1 MMKSD
6 LKIVFMGTP
15 RFAVAQLEKILENG
29 YNVVAVVT
37 APDKPAGRGMALSS
51 SEVKKYA
58 LTRDIPVLQPLSLKS
73 EEFIETLK
81 SYQGDLFIVVA
92 FRMLP
97 KVVWSMPAL
106 GTFNLHASLLPD
118 YRGAAPINHAI
129 INGETRTG
137 VTTFMLDEEI
147 DTGELLNRKECEI
160 EPDDN
165 FGTLHDKLMQIGG
178 ELIIKTI
185 EDIIDGRTE
194 PILQSSVEARMGDV
208 HTAPKLNKENCRIN
222 WEDPSQRVHNLV
234 RGLSPYPT
242 AHTVIS
248 GKGQEI
254 PVKIFRTSYDD
265 QSHGLKHGTI
275 VSDGKQ
281 ELKVACGSGFVY
293 ILELQVAGKKRMT
306 IKEFLAGFRDS
317 ELYMFI

>member
-1 MMKSD
+1 MKKSE

-15 RFAVAQLEKILENG
+15 GFAVAQLEKILENG
-29 YNVVAVVT
+29 YNVAAVVT

-58 LTRDIPVLQPLSLKS
+58 LTREIPVLQPVSLKS
-73 EEFIETLK
+73 EEFLETLK
-81 SYQGDLFIVVA
+81 SYHADLFIVVA

-118 YRGAAPINHAI
+118 YRGATPINHAI
-129 INGETRTG
+129 INGETITG

-147 DTGELLNRKECEI
+147 DTGELLNRQECTI
-160 EPDDN
+160 EADDD
-165 FGTLHDKLMQIGG
+165 FGSLHDKLMKIGG

-185 EDIIDGRTE
+185 EDIIQGRTE
-194 PILQSSVEARMGDV
+194 PVLQSSVEAQMGDV

-222 WEDPSQRVHNLV
+222 WELPSYRVHNLV
-234 RGLSPYPT
+234 RGLCPYPT

-248 GKGQEI
+248 GKGKEI
-254 PVKIFRTSYDD
+254 PVKIFRTSYSD
-265 QSHGLKHGTI
+265 QSHGFNQGTI
-275 VSDGKQ
+275 ITDGKQ
-281 ELKVACGSGFVY
+281 ELKVACSKGFIS

-317 ELYMFI
+317 ELYKFI

>member
-1 MMKSD
+1 MRKSD

-15 RFAVAQLEKILENG
+15 GFAVTQLEKILENG

-37 APDKPAGRGMALSS
+37 APDKPAGRGMALTS

-58 LTRDIPVLQPLSLKS
+58 ITREIPVLQPLSLKS
-73 EEFIETLK
+73 EEFLETLK
-81 SYQGDLFIVVA
+81 SYQADLFIVVA

-129 INGETRTG
+129 INGETKTG

-147 DTGELLNRKECEI
+147 DTGELLNRQECKI
-160 EPDDN
+160 EPEDD
-165 FGTLHDKLMQIGG
+165 FGSLHDKLMHIGG
-178 ELIIKTI
+178 ELVVKTI
-185 EDIIDGRTE
+185 EDIINGKTE
-194 PILQSSVEARMGDV
+194 PILQSSVEAQMGDV
-208 HTAPKLNKENCRIN
+208 HTAPKLNKENSRIN
-222 WEDPSQRVHNLV
+222 WELPSQRVHNLV

-248 GKGQEI
+248 GKGKEI
-254 PVKIFRTSYDD
+254 PVKIFRTSYND
-265 QSHGLKHGTI
+265 QSHGLNQGTI
-275 VSDGKQ
+275 VSDGKH
-281 ELKVACGSGFVY
+281 ELKVACGSGFVN

>member
-1 MMKSD
+1 MKKSD

-15 RFAVAQLEKILENG
+15 GFAVAQLEKILENG

-37 APDKPAGRGMALSS
+37 APDKPAGRGMALTS

-58 LTRDIPVLQPLSLKS
+58 ITRDIPVLQPLALKS
-73 EEFIETLK
+73 EEFLETLE
-81 SYQGDLFIVVA
+81 SYQADLFIVVA

-97 KVVWSMPAL
+97 KVVWSMPAM

-129 INGETRTG
+129 INGESKTG

-147 DTGELLNRKECEI
+147 DTGELLNREECEI
-160 EPDDN
+160 DPEDD
-165 FGTLHDKLMQIGG
+165 FGTLHDKLMHIGG
-178 ELIIKTI
+178 ELVVKTI
-185 EDIIDGRTE
+185 EDIINGRTE
-194 PILQSSVEARMGDV
+194 PILQSSVEAQMGDV
-208 HTAPKLNKENCRIN
+208 HTAPKLNKENSRIN
-222 WEDPSQRVHNLV
+222 WELTSQRVHNLV

-248 GKGQEI
+248 GKGKEI
-254 PVKIFRTSYDD
+254 PVKIFRTSYSD
-265 QSHGLKHGTI
+265 QSHGLNHGTI
-275 VSDGKQ
+275 VSDGRQ
-281 ELKVACGSGFVY
+281 ELKVACGSGFVS

-306 IKEFLAGFRDS
+306 IKEFLAGFRDP

>member
-1 MMKSD
+1 MRKSD

-15 RFAVAQLEKILENG
+15 GFAVAQLEKILENG
-29 YNVVAVVT
+29 YSVVAVVT
-37 APDKPAGRGMALSS
+37 APDKPAGRGMALNS

-58 LTRDIPVLQPLSLKS
+58 IARDIPVLQPLSLKS
-73 EEFIETLK
+73 EEFLETLK
-81 SYQGDLFIVVA
+81 SYQANLFIVVA

-147 DTGELLNRKECEI
+147 DTGELLNREECEI
-160 EPDDN
+160 APDDD
-165 FGTLHDKLMQIGG
+165 FSSLHDKLMHIGG
-178 ELIIKTI
+178 DLVIKTI
-185 EDIIDGRTE
+185 EDIIQGRTE
-194 PILQSSVEARMGDV
+194 PILQASVEAQMGDV

-222 WEDPSQRVHNLV
+222 WELPSQRVHNLV
-234 RGLSPYPT
+234 RGLSPYPA
-242 AHTVIS
+242 AHTAIT
-248 GKGQEI
+248 GKGKEI
-254 PVKIFRTSYDD
+254 PVKIFRTSYND
-265 QSHGLKHGTI
+265 QSHRLNHGTI
-275 VSDGKQ
+275 ISDGKQ
-281 ELKVACGSGFVY
+281 ELKVACGSGFVS

>member
-1 MMKSD
+1 MRKSD

-15 RFAVAQLEKILENG
+15 EFAVAQLEKILENG

-37 APDKPAGRGMALSS
+37 APDKPAGRGMTLTS

-58 LTRDIPVLQPLSLKS
+58 ITRDIPVLQPLSLKS
-73 EEFIETLK
+73 EEFLETLE
-81 SYQGDLFIVVA
+81 SYQADLFIVVA

-97 KVVWSMPAL
+97 KVVWSMPAM

-147 DTGELLNRKECEI
+147 DTGELLNREECEI
-160 EPDDN
+160 EPEDD
-165 FGTLHDKLMQIGG
+165 FGTLHDKLMHIGG
-178 ELIIKTI
+178 KLVVKTI
-185 EDIIDGRTE
+185 EDIINGRTE
-194 PILQSSVEARMGDV
+194 PILQSSVEAQMGDV
-208 HTAPKLNKENCRIN
+208 HTAPKLNKENSRIN
-222 WEDPSQRVHNLV
+222 WELSSQRVHNLI
-234 RGLSPYPT
+234 RGLSPHPT

-248 GKGQEI
+248 GKGKEI
-254 PVKIFRTSYDD
+254 PVKIFRTSYSD
-265 QSHGLKHGTI
+265 QSLGLNHGTI
-275 VSDGKQ
+275 VSDGRQ
-281 ELKVACGSGFVY
+281 ELKVACGNGFVN

-306 IKEFLAGFRDS
+306 IKEFLAGFRDP
-317 ELYMFI
+317 ELYIFI

>member
-1 MMKSD
+1 MKKTEF
-6 LKIVFMGTP
+6 KIVFMGTP
-15 RFAVAQLEKILENG
+15 GFAVAQLEKILENG
-29 YNVVAVVT
+29 YNVAAVVT

-58 LTRDIPVLQPLSLKS
+58 LTREIPVLQPVSLKS

-81 SYQGDLFIVVA
+81 SYHADLFIVVA

-129 INGETRTG
+129 INGETITG

-147 DTGELLNRKECEI
+147 DTGELLNRQVCTI
-160 EPDDN
+160 EADDD
-165 FGTLHDKLMQIGG
+165 FGSLHDKLMKIGG

-185 EDIIDGRTE
+185 EDIIQGRTE
-194 PILQSSVEARMGDV
+194 PVLQSSVEAQMGDV

-222 WEDPSQRVHNLV
+222 WELPSYRVHNLV
-234 RGLSPYPT
+234 RGLCPYPT

-248 GKGQEI
+248 GKGKEI
-254 PVKIFRTSYDD
+254 PVKIFRTSYSD
-265 QSHGLKHGTI
+265 QSHGFNQGTI
-275 VSDGKQ
+275 ITDGKQ
-281 ELKVACGSGFVY
+281 ELKVACSKGFIS

-317 ELYMFI
+317 ELYKFI